1 MPPHNEIANAQPTL
15 KTFTNLDAYLR
26 SHTAVKGEGYTH
38 TRIGDKNS
46 GIFGGSYNINNDE
59 WKDFM
64 KGYCK
69 TIVNG
74 DLEYLTEKQLEENG
88 PILLDFDFRFPAE
101 IVSRQHSKNH
111 IIDVVMLYAD
121 KILELVDI
129 PINQKIEVF
138 AMEKK
143 DVNVLENK
151 TKDGIH
157 IIFGLAMHKGL
168 QILLRDK
175 VLPDIKN
182 LWDDLPLINDW
193 DSVVDEG
200 VVKGISNWQ
209 VYGSRKPANQA
220 YQVKYHFEISTND
233 YDAWDIKELSMDTFS
248 IEKNILK
255 LSARYSEHPSF
266 PMKEEVTADFEKAKK
281 TLHQVGKKTPKPTAT
296 AIALPPTT
304 TGVANNELIELL
316 DIIDIIYWT
325 EGTGHYL
332 DWLKLVLAIKVSFPD
347 NYKEVAIAYSK
358 RPYSKTPSLFDE
370 EAVLKV
376 LETEVRNVSAGTIY
390 HYAKLSNPYAYD
402 KWFIKNK
409 KYIKIKVLD
418 QGENDIAKYIATY
431 LNNKIVYCN
440 KNWWIFDN
448 KLKIWRIGTPDALII
463 SEIQKHIDIAK
474 KTLAIMI
481 VEVQEITCEN
491 EEEEKKKKMKIA
503 QLKGLEGRY
512 DSHRSMICKSGTS
525 NQVIKC
531 LKEYALDI
539 YFEEKLD
546 LNPYKV
552 AYKNGLL
559 DLKTLIFKPIIVAE
573 DFITSFIPYDY
584 EVGKEE
590 DIVWVR
596 NQIFKICNCNM
607 EHFNY
612 YLSFLGYA
620 MTGDSSRIQAF
631 FNILG
636 QKASNGKSIIFDALM
651 KIIPNYIKE
660 GENDLFECNYGSRHK
675 EIGTWRGKRIMWI
688 NELTKKKQDADIIKK
703 ISDGTSITY
712 KVMYCIN
719 GTMPIT
725 FKLAVISNNTLK
737 IDGDNG
743 IARRLKT
750 MQMNSEFK
758 EEATEDNMETKIF
771 IKDEGFK
778 EKLQTKYKHALMSLI
793 YQYSKSFVDDGY
805 KMKPIPKDWEEESKN
820 IVESNNKFQEFFD
833 KYFIADENEKISKKR
848 IEEIMTECNIHANIK
863 DELIKM
869 KLKVKYNSQGKCK
882 GSGSVKGVWEG
893 IREKT
898 DEEKMQEEDF

>member
-1 MPPHNEIANAQPTL
+1 MPPNNENATVKPTL
-15 KTFTNLDAYLR
+15 KTFINLDTYLR
-26 SHTAVKGEGYTH
+26 SHTAVKGEGHTH
-38 TRIGDKNS
+38 TRIGDKNN
-46 GIFGGSYNINNDE
+46 GIFGGSYNINDDE

-64 KGYCK
+64 KSYYYN
-69 TIVNG
+69 TFING
-74 DLEYLTEKQLEENG
+74 KKEYLTEKQLEENG

-157 IIFGLAMHKGL
+157 IIFGLAMHKSL

-220 YQVKYHFEISTND
+220 YQMKYHFEISTND

-248 IEKNILK
+248 VENNILK
-255 LSARYSEHPSF
+255 LSARYSEYPSF

-296 AIALPPTT
+296 ATALPPPT
-304 TGVANNELIELL
+304 TGVENNELIEVLNMIDKKYIYKGNHHHL
-316 DIIDIIYWT
+316 DRVKIVLATKKEFNDKAKDIIFTLCKDDPNFD
-325 EGTGHYL
+325 EDGM
-332 DWLKLVLAIKVSFPD
+332 LKL
-347 NYKEVAIAYSK
+347 
-358 RPYSKTPSLFDE
+358 
-370 EAVLKV
+370 
-376 LETEVRNVSAGTIY
+376 LEQEVRNVSAGTLY
-390 HYAKLSNPYAYD
+390 HYAKLSNPYAYELLL
-402 KWFIKNK
+402 IKYK
-409 KYIKIKVLD
+409 KYLKLSILNK
-418 QGENDIAKYIATY
+418 GENDIAKYIADY
-431 LNNKIVYCN
+431 LCN
-440 KNWWIFDN
+440 KAVFCNNRWWVFDT
-448 KLKIWRIGTPDALII
+448 KLKIWRIGTPVAVII
-463 SEIQKHIDIAK
+463 SEMQRQIDIAK
-474 KTLAIMI
+474 KSL
-481 VEVQEITCEN
+481 ITVVID
-491 EEEEKKKKMKIA
+491 EEDEEKKKKYIKMQKD
-503 QLKGLEGRY
+503 Y
-512 DSHRSMICKSGTS
+512 DNFRTAVGKSGFA
-525 NQVIKC
+525 NQVITC
-531 LKEYALDI
+531 LKEYSLDI

-546 LNPYKV
+546 VSPYKV

-559 DLKTLIFKPIIVAE
+559 DLKTLSFKPVIEAE
-573 DFITSFIPYDY
+573 DYLTSFIPYDY

-596 NQIFKICNCNM
+596 NEIFKICNCNM

-620 MTGDSSRIQAF
+620 MTGDSSRMQAF

-636 QKASNGKSIIFDALM
+636 QKASNGKSIIFETLM
-651 KIIPNYIKE
+651 KIIPNYITE
-660 GENDLFECNYGSRHK
+660 GENDLFECNFGSRHK
-675 EIGTWRGKRIMWI
+675 EIATWRGIRIMWI
-688 NELTKKKQDADIIKK
+688 NELTKKKQDAEVIKK
-703 ISDGTSITY
+703 ISDGTSIKY
-712 KVMYCIN
+712 KVMFGIN

-725 FKLAVISNNTLK
+725 FKMAVISNNTLK
-737 IDGDNG
+737 IDGDAG
-743 IARRLKT
+743 IERRLKT
-750 MQMNSEFK
+750 MQMNSEFEDK
-758 EEATEDNMETKIF
+758 YTEDDFENKHF
-771 IKDEGFK
+771 KKDEGFG

-793 YQYSKSFVDDGY
+793 YQYSKSFVDDGF

-820 IVESNNKFQEFFD
+820 IVASNNKFQEFFD
-833 KYFIADENEKISKKR
+833 KYFIADSEGKASKKR

-863 DELIKM
+863 DELMKM
-869 KLKVKYNSQGKCK
+869 KLAVKYNSQGKCK

-898 DEEKMQEEDF
+898 DEEKAADEEE